1 MRFHYCPDCGS
12 ALGLRPIGDEG
23 DTPWC
28 PQCQR
33 PLFDQFSTCVIALVV
48 NGRNEAAVLRQ
59 GYISRK
65 YGNLVSG
72 YMKPGETAEDCVRR
86 EIEEEL
92 GLHTAA
98 LELVQTWWME
108 KKGLLMIG
116 FFARTED
123 SEIRLSEEVDSAC
136 WLPVEEALGQ
146 VHPEGSISYAL
157 IRAYLDRGIKA
168 ADDRPAL

>member
-12 ALGLRPIGDEG
+12 ALELRPIGDEG
-23 DTPWC
+23 NTPWC
-28 PQCQR
+28 PRCQR

-48 NGRNEAAVLRQ
+48 NERDEAAVLRQ
-59 GYISRK
+59 GYISQK

-72 YMKPGETAEDCVRR
+72 YMKPGETAEDCVCR

-92 GLHTAA
+92 GLRVAA
-98 LELVQTWWME
+98 PELVRTWWME

-116 FFARTED
+116 FFARTADTELD
-123 SEIRLSEEVDSAC
+123 LSGEVDSAR
-136 WLPVEEALGQ
+136 WVPVEEALDQ

-157 IRAYLDRGIKA
+157 VRAYLDRNRQNG
-168 ADDRPAL
+168 

>member
-12 ALGLRPIGDEG
+12 KLELRQIGDEG

-33 PLFDQFSTCVIALVV
+33 PLFDQFSTCIIALVV
-48 NGRNEAAVLRQ
+48 NDREEAAILRQ
-59 GYISRK
+59 EYISQQ

-72 YMKPGETAEDCVRR
+72 YMVPGETAEECASR

-92 GLHTAA
+92 GLRITG
-98 LELVQTWWME
+98 LELVRTWWME

-116 FFARTED
+116 FFARPAG
-123 SEIRLSEEVDSAC
+123 SELNLSGEVDAAR
-136 WLPVEEALGQ
+136 WVPVKEALGQ

-157 IRAYLDRGIKA
+157 VAAYLERTKKA
-168 ADDRPAL
+168 

>member
-12 ALGLRPIGDEG
+12 KLELRQIGDEG

-33 PLFDQFSTCVIALVV
+33 PLFDQFSTCIIALVV
-48 NGRNEAAVLRQ
+48 NDREEAAILRQ
-59 GYISRK
+59 GYISQQ

-72 YMKPGETAEDCVRR
+72 YMVPGETAEECASR

-92 GLHTAA
+92 ELRVTG
-98 LELVQTWWME
+98 LELVRTWWME

-116 FFARTED
+116 FFARTAG
-123 SEIRLSEEVDSAC
+123 SELNLSREVDAAR
-136 WLPVEEALGQ
+136 WVPVKEALGQ
-146 VHPEGSISYAL
+146 VHPEGSISHAL
-157 IRAYLDRGIKA
+157 VAAYLERMKKA
-168 ADDRPAL
+168 

>member
-12 ALGLRPIGDEG
+12 KLELRQIGDEG

-33 PLFDQFSTCVIALVV
+33 PLFDQFSTCIIALVV
-48 NGRNEAAVLRQ
+48 NDRDEAAILRQ
-59 GYISRK
+59 RYISQQ

-72 YMKPGETAEDCVRR
+72 YMVPGETAEECASR

-92 GLHTAA
+92 GLRVTG
-98 LELVQTWWME
+98 LELVRTWWME

-116 FFARTED
+116 FFARTAD
-123 SEIRLSEEVDSAC
+123 SELNLSGEVDAAR
-136 WLPVEEALGQ
+136 WVPVREALGQ
-146 VHPEGSISYAL
+146 VHPEGSISHAL
-157 IRAYLDRGIKA
+157 VAAYLERTKKA
-168 ADDRPAL
+168 

>member
-12 ALGLRPIGDEG
+12 KLELRQIGDEG

-33 PLFDQFSTCVIALVV
+33 PLFDQFSTCIIALVV
-48 NGRNEAAVLRQ
+48 NDREEAAILRQ
-59 GYISRK
+59 GYISQQ

-72 YMKPGETAEDCVRR
+72 YMVPGETAEECASR

-92 GLHTAA
+92 GLRVTG
-98 LELVQTWWME
+98 LELVRIWKKK

-116 FFARTED
+116 FFARTAG
-123 SEIRLSEEVDSAC
+123 SELNLSGEVDAAR
-136 WLPVEEALGQ
+136 WVPVEEALGQ
-146 VHPEGSISYAL
+146 VHPEGSISHAL
-157 IRAYLDRGIKA
+157 VAAYLERTKKA
-168 ADDRPAL
+168 

>member
-12 ALGLRPIGDEG
+12 KLELCQIGDEG

-33 PLFDQFSTCVIALVV
+33 PLFDQFSTCIIALVV
-48 NGRNEAAVLRQ
+48 NDREEAAILRQ
-59 GYISRK
+59 EYISQQ

-72 YMKPGETAEDCVRR
+72 YMVPGENAEECASR

-92 GLHTAA
+92 GLRVTE
-98 LELVQTWWME
+98 LELVRTWWME

-116 FFARTED
+116 FFARTTG
-123 SEIRLSEEVDSAC
+123 SELNLSGEVDAAR
-136 WLPVEEALGQ
+136 WVPVKEALGQ
-146 VHPEGSISYAL
+146 VHPEGSISHAL
-157 IRAYLDRGIKA
+157 VAAYLERTKKT
-168 ADDRPAL
+168 

>member
-12 ALGLRPIGDEG
+12 ALELRLVGDEG

-33 PLFDQFSTCVIALVV
+33 PLFDQFSTCVIALVL
-48 NGRNEAAVLRQ
+48 NGRDEAAVLRQ
-59 GYISRK
+59 GYISQK
-65 YGNLVSG
+65 YGTLVSG
-72 YMKPGETAEDCVRR
+72 YMKPGETAEDCVCR

-98 LELVQTWWME
+98 LELVRTWWME

-116 FFARTED
+116 FFAWTEGG
-123 SEIRLSEEVDSAC
+123 EMKLSGEVDSAR
-136 WLPVEEALGQ
+136 WVPVKEALNL
-146 VHPEGSISYAL
+146 VHPEGSVSYAL
-157 IRAYLDRGIKA
+157 IRAYLDRK
-168 ADDRPAL
+168 L